1 MNSARAA
8 AGRVHLGGIASRD
21 VKAVVYDE
29 VGGPDVLRYDE
40 VPDPE
45 VRRGGLVIKVEAI
58 GLQGGDLINR
68 REGQLASVPHIVGY
82 QASGTV
88 REIGEGV
95 ESFTVGQRVVAMMM
109 HGSHAELASV
119 PVRKTWA
126 IPDNVSF
133 EAAAAIPVEFGTADD
148 CLFEFGHLKAGETV
162 LVQAGSGGVGV
173 SAIQLAKAAG
183 ATVIS
188 TAEGDGRLER
198 LSEYGMDH
206 GIEYTTQDVPAE
218 VMSLTD
224 GRGADLVVD
233 PIGGRTLEGSIAAL
247 AYRGRISW
255 FGNAGRDTERPN
267 IWPLMEKNGQLNVLF
282 FAMEQSRDPDRTYRL
297 IAGII
302 ERVGRGELRGV
313 VDDKVFALA
322 DAGEAHR
329 YAETGKAFGR
339 IVIVP

>member
-1 MNSARAA
+1 M
-8 AGRVHLGGIASRD
+8 
-21 VKAVVYDE
+21 KAVVYDE
-29 VGGPDVLRYDE
+29 VGGPEVLRYAE
-40 VPDPE
+40 VAEPA
-45 VRRGGLVIKVEAI
+45 VRRGGVVIEVKAI

-68 REGQLASVPHIVGY
+68 RESRPASVPHIVGY

-95 ESFTVGQRVVAMMM
+95 EGFSVGQRVVAMMM

-119 PVRKTWA
+119 PARKTWP
-126 IPDNVSF
+126 IPDSVTF

-148 CLFEFGHLKAGETV
+148 CLFEFGRLQPGETV

-188 TAEGDGRLER
+188 TAEADGRLER
-198 LSEYGMDH
+198 LGEYGMDH
-206 GIEYTTQDVPAE
+206 GIDYLSQDVPAE
-218 VMSLTD
+218 VLRLTD
-224 GRGADLVVD
+224 GRGADLVID
-233 PIGGRTLEGSIAAL
+233 PIGGRALEGSIAAL

-255 FGNAGRDTERPN
+255 FGNAGRDTERPD
-267 IWPLMEKNGQLNVLF
+267 IWPLMEKNGQMNVVF
-282 FAMEQSRDPDRTYRL
+282 FAMEQSRDPDRTYRVV
-297 IAGII
+297 ARII
-302 ERVGRGELRGV
+302 ERVGAGELRGV
-313 VDDKVFALA
+313 VDDHVFPLA
-322 DAGEAHR
+322 DAADAHR

>member
-1 MNSARAA
+1 M
-8 AGRVHLGGIASRD
+8 GVGSRD
-21 VKAVVYDE
+21 VKAVVFDE
-29 VGGPDVLRYDE
+29 VGGPEVLRYDE

-45 VRRGGLVIKVEAI
+45 VRRGGLLIKVEAI

-68 REGQLASVPHIVGY
+68 REGQPASVPHVVGY

-95 ESFTVGQRVVAMMM
+95 ENFTVGQRVVAMMM

-119 PVRKTWA
+119 AVRKTWA
-126 IPDNVSF
+126 IPDSVSF

-148 CLFEFGHLKAGETV
+148 CLFEFGHLLAGDTV

-198 LSEYGMDH
+198 LSEFGMDH
-206 GIEYTTQDVPAE
+206 GIDYTSQDVPAE
-218 VMSLTD
+218 VMRLTD

-282 FAMEQSRDPDRTYRL
+282 FAMEQSRDPDRTYRS

-302 ERVGRGELRGV
+302 ERVGTGELRGV

-339 IVIVP
+339 IIIVP